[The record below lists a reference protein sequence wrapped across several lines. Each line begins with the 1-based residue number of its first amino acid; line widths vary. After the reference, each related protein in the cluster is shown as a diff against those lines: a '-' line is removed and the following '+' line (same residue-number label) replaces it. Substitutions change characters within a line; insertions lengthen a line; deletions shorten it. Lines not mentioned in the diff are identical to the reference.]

1 MQKFLIHTLTT
12 RQTINMAA
20 LTGYNK
26 MFAGTTTSV
35 DTGKKHELGARAF
48 DADGNEFIYLTGVA
62 STIAG
67 SWVIFDED
75 HLTSLVTNAVT
86 SSAVGRIAIAMAATD
101 ATTEFGWYQIY
112 GKNALALANA
122 DITVDKQLYLTATA
136 GYVDDA
142 DAHLDLIKG
151 AICRVAAVV
160 GTASA
165 FTVELNYPFVNCA
178 ADD

>member
-1 MQKFLIHTLTT
+1 
-12 RQTINMAA
+12 MAA

-26 MFAGTTTSV
+26 MFAGTTAAIDTS
-35 DTGKKHELGARAF
+35 KKHELGARAF
-48 DADGNEFIYLTGVA
+48 DTDGNEFIYLTGIA

-86 SSAVGRIAIAMAATD
+86 SSAVGRVGIAMAAIAPTST
-101 ATTEFGWYQIY
+101 ASAFGWYQIY

-122 DITVDKQLYLTATA
+122 NITVDKQLYLTAVA

-142 DAHLDLIKG
+142 DSGLDLIKG
-151 AICRVAAVV
+151 AICRVAATVT
-160 GTASA
+160 TASA
-165 FTVELNYPFVNCA
+165 FTVEINYPFVNCA